1 MNGIKVVKVETIRPL
16 SHPSSLWIQLHDDQ
30 GNVGL
35 GETFFSQSVIEE
47 YVHKIAAPIIL
58 NTPLI
63 NPELM
68 NFLLRPYVGFQG
80 GGIEVRAIGGLDI
93 ALWDLW
99 GKRRGATLSELLGG
113 QVHADLDV
121 YNTCAGNGYM
131 SKTASQSPQNWGLE
145 NTEKLKYDDLNGFLQ
160 RPKELARDLFDSGIT
175 GMKIWPFDFAAERTR
190 GTNISKSEIESGL
203 KIVSDIRE
211 EVGMDMN
218 LMIELHGLWNRP
230 SAEIIMNSLE
240 EFSPYWIE
248 DPLRPDSVDAIN
260 ILRSNTG
267 MRIALGET
275 SVGRREV
282 LPLLQSGAIDYL
294 TLDIQWTGGLTEA
307 RKMASL
313 ADTFAIPIAPHDCT
327 GPVSLATSTHFSL
340 SQPNGFLQETCRAF
354 IYSWYEEF
362 TEGIPKIKGGKISV
376 NQEPGHGVTL
386 KEWLFSSPDVIIRTS
401 E

>member
-1 MNGIKVVKVETIRPL
+1 MNGMRVIKIETIRPL
-16 SHPSSLWIQLHDDQ
+16 SHPSSLWIQLHDDE
-30 GNVGL
+30 GNIGL

-47 YVHKIAAPIIL
+47 YIHKIAAPIIL

-68 NFLLRPYVGFQG
+68 NFILRPYVGFQG

-113 QVHADLDV
+113 QVHSDLYV
-121 YNTCAGNGYM
+121 YNTCAGTGYM

-145 NTEKLKYDDLNGFLQ
+145 NAEALKYDDLNGFLY
-160 RPKELARDLFDSGIT
+160 RPKELARDLFDSGIK
-175 GMKIWPFDFAAERTR
+175 GMKIWPFDFAAERTK
-190 GTNISKSEIESGL
+190 GTNITKSEIESGL
-203 KIVSDIRE
+203 KIVSDIRD
-211 EVGMDMN
+211 EVGMNMN

-240 EFSPYWIE
+240 EFFPYWIE
-248 DPLRPDSVDAIN
+248 DPLRPDSVDAIKM
-260 ILRSNTG
+260 LRSNTG

-282 LPLLQSGAIDYL
+282 LPLLQGGAIDYL

-354 IYSWYEEF
+354 INSWYEEF
-362 TEGIPKIKGGKISV
+362 TEGIPKIKSGKISAS
-376 NQEPGHGVTL
+376 QEPGHGVTL
-386 KEWLFSSPDVIIRTS
+386 KEWLFSSSDVIIRTS